1 MIIVI
6 MVGKQQLAM
15 RRSDD
20 AGIFSSFVARE
31 FVGEDRILTS
41 CSGKFYW
48 AFAFYMSFIS
58 GKYKKP

>member
-1 MIIVI
+1 

-41 CSGKFYW
+41 CNDRANSIGCLL
-48 AFAFYMSFIS
+48 SI
-58 GKYKKP
+58 